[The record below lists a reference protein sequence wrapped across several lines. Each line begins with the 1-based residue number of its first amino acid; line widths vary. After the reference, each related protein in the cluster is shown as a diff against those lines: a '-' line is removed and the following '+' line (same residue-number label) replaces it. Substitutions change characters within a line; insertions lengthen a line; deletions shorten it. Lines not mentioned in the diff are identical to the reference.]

1 MFDAASMMFRDA
13 AEKGIPL
20 GGTFELTPLCNM
32 NCRMCYIRMSREE
45 MEKFGR
51 MKAADEW
58 LALANQETMVPVEVA
73 GDGIRVTVPARD
85 YVLLGNF

>member
-1 MFDAASMMFRDA
+1 MVSSYAKGGRLLVIAFNDTDTPIESIRFDRTKLEALVPGVR
-13 AEKGIPL
+13 
-20 GGTFELTPLCNM
+20 
-32 NCRMCYIRMSREE
+32 
-45 MEKFGR
+45 
-51 MKAADEW
+51 